1 MKVSTRVHYG
11 LRAMTELARSYRD
24 ERPLSISEI
33 ARNEDLPL
41 SYLEQLVGELRRAGL
56 VEGTRGVRGGYRLAR
71 QPSAITVGDIYRV
84 LEGEVAPVDC
94 TAEDYAPGSC
104 TRESVCLSR
113 SIWSRV
119 QAAILGVLDT
129 TTLDDLLISEVLQ
142 QHVMAGPQF
151 VPLEG
156 VPAYLDATDGAD
168 GAEPFEAATQ
178 AHTPTHPHKGEFAH
192 A

>member
-11 LRAMTELARSYRD
+11 LRAMTELARSYRED
-24 ERPLSISEI
+24 RLLAISEI

-71 QPSAITVGDIYRV
+71 GPESITVGEVYRI

-94 TAEDYAPGSC
+94 TAEDYLPGAC
-104 TRESVCLSR
+104 NRESVCLSR

-119 QAAILGVLDT
+119 QAAVLGVLDS
-129 TTLDDLLISEVLQ
+129 TTLDDLVLSEALQ
-142 QHVMAGPQF
+142 HIAAAHF
-151 VPLEG
+151 VPLETLG
-156 VPAYLDATDGAD
+156 ATPA
-168 GAEPFEAATQ
+168 
-178 AHTPTHPHKGEFAH
+178 TPRKGEFAH